1 MERDASC
8 MKIGPFEEY
17 FGCWFGA
24 RLGRLLVCL
33 CHIHATKERMDI
45 AAHDVKSECDMKI
58 CTVLNEYFGW
68 WSEAPGA

>member
-1 MERDASC
+1 
-8 MKIGPFEEY
+8 
-17 FGCWFGA
+17 
-24 RLGRLLVCL
+24 
-33 CHIHATKERMDI
+33 MDI